1 MADRP
6 ASALDKA
13 LSRFDPR
20 TVWFGWGRTLIAT
33 AHLITLALTPTAALL
48 HPLLNESPYP
58 HCQKALAVSAYCV
71 GGDAVSQEWR
81 RWIMV
86 ILLAVVASGYRPR
99 WTVWIHAW
107 LLYSIGVSIALPD
120 GGEAIARVAGLL
132 LIPMGLADDRRWH
145 WQRPST
151 PIGPTAR
158 GTAFAAVWALRV
170 QLVILYVQSGVSKF
184 GVPDW
189 LNGSAEYY
197 ILRDPIFGAAE
208 PFEGPARWLSGH
220 GLTLGLLTWGGIVIE
235 LVIAAFLVGPERL
248 RKAAFVLD
256 VVLHA
261 SIIATIGLWS
271 FSLIMIGCAAV
282 AAAPDRTPLAAPRV
296 PPLRKE
302 PRKWQQTRSSNAPKA
317 MSTGAP
323 GSTVSP

>member
-6 ASALDKA
+6 ASALDRA

-20 TVWFGWGRTLIAT
+20 TPWFGWGRTLIAT

-48 HPLLNESPYP
+48 HPLLNEAPYP

-86 ILLAVVASGYRPR
+86 ALLAVVAGGYRPR

-120 GGEAIARVAGLL
+120 GGEAIARIAGLL
-132 LIPMGLADDRRWH
+132 LIPMGMADDRRWH
-145 WQRPST
+145 WQRPRT

-158 GTAFAAVWALRV
+158 GTAFAAFWALRI

-197 ILRDPIFGAAE
+197 ILRDPIFGAAQ
-208 PFEGPARWLSGH
+208 PFEGPALWLSEH
-220 GLTLGLLTWGGIVIE
+220 GLTLGLLTWGGIIIE
-235 LVIAAFLVGPERL
+235 LVIAAFLLGPERW
-248 RKAAFVLD
+248 RKAAFALD

-282 AAAPDRTPLAAPRV
+282 AAAPDRTPLADSSRT
-296 PPLRKE
+296 PPQRKE
-302 PRKWQQTRSSNAPKA
+302 PRKWQTRSSNAAKA
-317 MSTGAP
+317 TSAGAP
-323 GSTVSP
+323 GSTVPL